1 MNIINKLTLR
11 HLKDNKKRTVVTII
25 GIIISVAMITATCVS
40 VTSLI
45 HVFAQS
51 EAYTGGNWHIELE
64 NADAG
69 QIEKLE
75 QNEDLQY
82 VGVCKTLELGNQAAV
97 RVDSGKK
104 ASVSVG
110 DILAGNRDYF
120 SAMFTASY
128 QGKLPAN
135 ENEMVVTREFLDKN
149 GLSWQIGDTVRVELG
164 RRVVKDTTGALQQIT
179 GSYAVGETFE
189 SGGPASYT
197 LVGIAEKS
205 NFPSGSAVL
214 FRGLSEAEQS
224 GGEVYLT
231 AKTLDRGTLDIL
243 KNALTKAGIAPDYN
257 LHVELFRYNYI
268 VLESDATMVT
278 LLSFSSVIMIIIMI
292 ASVMLIYNAFGISV
306 SERARYLGML
316 ASVGATKAQKRR
328 SVYFEGA
335 VLGAFGIPLGFLAG
349 IGGMAVTFRLLEP
362 VFAKSGLNYENTN
375 FTLSFPWWIIPV
387 IALLS
392 IITIAISA
400 YIPARRASRTT
411 PIDALRQNTD
421 VRVKAKK
428 LRSPILVRKIFGY
441 EGELAYKNMKRNG
454 RKSRVITVSLALSIV
469 LFLSVYSF
477 CDMFSEATRLSTD
490 NPYQVYAYVNTQ
502 DKDRFQKEAEA
513 LGYFDKMY
521 SVNYVY
527 GTGLTTATD
536 NFVNGYDRMFSK
548 DEGGF
553 VLYLCYVDDA
563 DFNAM
568 CEENGINPQPFYK
581 GDSMVV
587 MNSLEHTSNA
597 AKIFSGSVIGTKLSS
612 TRDVNDP
619 VTELTVGALVPYR
632 STSYVYN
639 LAAPVYVMA
648 FAPVSA
654 AEKTGFD
661 VFGGIYTF
669 GFETTT
675 HEALTESLQDLL
687 ETGNYAD
694 SGVFDMVS
702 SIEMMNST
710 TLIMQVFL
718 YGFITLMALISVANI
733 FNTVSTSI
741 DLRRKEFAMLK
752 SVGVTPKGFNR
763 MLRFESLFYGLK
775 ALIFGLPLGL
785 LCSYFMQR
793 ILVAGSFDIAF
804 YPDWRVYLGVT
815 LAVFLIVGMS
825 MWYATSKVKKDTIV
839 ETLKTEIN

>member
-11 HLKDNKKRTVVTII
+11 HLKENKKRTVVTII

-82 VGVCKTLELGNQAAV
+82 VGVCKTPELGNQAAV

-135 ENEMVVTREFLDKN
+135 ENEIVVTREFLEKN

-164 RRVVKDTTGALQQIT
+164 RRIVKDTTGALQQIT

-214 FRGLSEAEQS
+214 FRGLSQAEQS
-224 GGEVYLT
+224 GGDVYLT
-231 AKTLDRGTLDIL
+231 AKTLDKNTLDVL
-243 KNALTKAGIAPDYN
+243 KNALTKAGIAPDYT
-257 LHVELFRYNYI
+257 LHVELFRYNYVI
-268 VLESDATMVT
+268 LENDATMAT
-278 LLSFSSVIMIIIMI
+278 LLSFSSVIMAIIII

-306 SERARYLGML
+306 SERSRYLGML

-349 IGGMAVTFRLLEP
+349 IGGMAVTFRVLDP
-362 VFAKSGLNYENTN
+362 VFAKSGLNYENTS

-454 RKSRVITVSLALSIV
+454 RKSRIITSSLALSIV

-477 CDMFSEATRLSTD
+477 CDMFSEVTRLEAQ
-490 NPYQVYAYVNTQ
+490 NPYQVYAYVDLQ
-502 DKDRFQKEAEA
+502 DTDRFREEVSA
-513 LGYFDKMY
+513 LGNFDKMY
-521 SVNYVY
+521 SVNATY
-527 GTGLTTATD
+527 GMGLTTAKD
-536 NFVNGYDRMFSK
+536 NFVNGYDHMFSSE
-548 DEGGF
+548 EGGF
-553 VLYLCYVDDA
+553 PLYLCYVDDN

-568 CEENGINPQPFYK
+568 CEENGINPKPFYK
-581 GDSMVV
+581 GNSMVV
-587 MNSLEHTSNA
+587 MNCMEHTNSA
-597 AKIFSGSVIGTKLSS
+597 AKIFSDSIIGTTFSS
-612 TRDVNDP
+612 TKDANDP
-619 VTELTVGALVPYR
+619 LTGYTVGALVPYR

-654 AEKTGFD
+654 ANLTG
-661 VFGGIYTF
+661 GYMI
-669 GFETTT
+669 GFETTQ
-675 HEALTESLQDLL
+675 HEAFSEDVQDIL
-687 ETGNYAD
+687 ENGNYAD
-694 SGVFDMVS
+694 SGVMDMVS

-752 SVGVTPKGFNR
+752 SVGVAPKGFNR

-785 LCSYFMQR
+785 LCSYFMQQ
-793 ILVAGSFDIAF
+793 ILASGPFDIAF

>member
-11 HLKDNKKRTVVTII
+11 HLKENKKRTVVTII

-82 VGVCKTLELGNQAAV
+82 VGVCKTLELGSQAAV

-135 ENEMVVTREFLDKN
+135 ENEIVVTREFLDKN

-164 RRVVKDTTGALQQIT
+164 RRIVKDTTGALQQIT

-214 FRGLSEAEQS
+214 FRGLSQAEQS
-224 GGEVYLT
+224 GGDVYLT
-231 AKTLDRGTLDIL
+231 AKTLDKNTLDVL
-243 KNALTKAGIAPDYN
+243 KNALTKAGIAPDYT
-257 LHVELFRYNYI
+257 LHVELFRYNYVI
-268 VLESDATMVT
+268 LENDATMAT
-278 LLSFSSVIMIIIMI
+278 LLSFSSVIMAIIII

-306 SERARYLGML
+306 SERSRYLGML

-349 IGGMAVTFRLLEP
+349 IGGMAVTFRVLDP
-362 VFAKSGLNYENTN
+362 VFAKSGLNYENTS

-421 VRVKAKK
+421 VRVKARK
-428 LRSPILVRKIFGY
+428 LRSPIFIRKIFGY

-454 RKSRVITVSLALSIV
+454 RKSRIITSSLALSIV

-477 CDMFSEATRLSTD
+477 CDMFSEATRLSAQ
-490 NPYQVYAYVNTQ
+490 NPYQVYAYVDLQ
-502 DKDRFQKEAEA
+502 DIDRFREEVSA
-513 LGYFDKMY
+513 LGNFDKMY
-521 SVNYVY
+521 SVNATY
-527 GTGLTTATD
+527 GMGLTTAKD
-536 NFVNGYDRMFSK
+536 NFVNGYDRMFSSE
-548 DEGGF
+548 EGGF
-553 VLYLCYVDDA
+553 PLYLCYVDDD

-568 CEENGINPQPFYK
+568 CEENGINPKPFYK
-581 GDSMVV
+581 GNSMVV
-587 MNSLEHTSNA
+587 MNCMEHTSSA
-597 AKIFSGSVIGTKLSS
+597 AKIFSDSVIGTTFSS
-612 TRDVNDP
+612 TKDANDP
-619 VTELTVGALVPYR
+619 LTGYTVGALVPYR
-632 STSYVYN
+632 DTSYVYN

-654 AEKTGFD
+654 ANLAG
-661 VFGGIYTF
+661 VYMI
-669 GFETTT
+669 GFETTQ
-675 HEALTESLQDLL
+675 HEAFSEDVQDIL
-687 ETGNYAD
+687 ENGNYAD
-694 SGVFDMVS
+694 SGVMDMVS

-775 ALIFGLPLGL
+775 ALVFGLPLGL
-785 LCSYFMQR
+785 LCSYFMQQ

>member
-11 HLKDNKKRTVVTII
+11 HLKENKKRTVVTII

-82 VGVCKTLELGNQAAV
+82 VGVCKTPELGNQAAV

-135 ENEMVVTREFLDKN
+135 ENEIVVTREFLDKN

-164 RRVVKDTTGALQQIT
+164 RRVVKDSTGALQQIT
-179 GSYAVGETFE
+179 GSYAVGDTFE

-214 FRGLSEAEQS
+214 FRGLSQAEQS
-224 GGEVYLT
+224 GGDVYLT
-231 AKTLDRGTLDIL
+231 AKTLDKNTLDVL
-243 KNALTKAGIAPDYN
+243 KNALTKAGIAPDYT
-257 LHVELFRYNYI
+257 LHVELFRYNYVI
-268 VLESDATMVT
+268 LENDATMAT
-278 LLSFSSVIMIIIMI
+278 LLSFSSVIMAIIII

-306 SERARYLGML
+306 SERSRYLGML

-349 IGGMAVTFRLLEP
+349 IGGMAVTFRVLDP
-362 VFAKSGLNYENTN
+362 VFAKSGLNYENTS

-421 VRVKAKK
+421 VRVKARK
-428 LRSPILVRKIFGY
+428 LRSPIFIRKIFGY

-454 RKSRVITVSLALSIV
+454 RKSRIITSSLALSIV

-477 CDMFSEATRLSTD
+477 CDMFSEATRLSAQ
-490 NPYQVYAYVNTQ
+490 NPYQVYAYVDLQ
-502 DKDRFQKEAEA
+502 DTDRFREEVSE
-513 LGYFDKMY
+513 LGNFDKMY
-521 SVNYVY
+521 SVNATY
-527 GTGLTTATD
+527 GMGLTTAKD
-536 NFVNGYDRMFSK
+536 NFVNGYDRMFSSE
-548 DEGGF
+548 EGGF
-553 VLYLCYVDDA
+553 PLYLCYVDDD

-568 CEENGINPQPFYK
+568 CEENGINPKPFYK
-581 GDSMVV
+581 GNSMVV
-587 MNSLEHTSNA
+587 MNCMEHTSSA
-597 AKIFSGSVIGTKLSS
+597 AKIFSDSIIGTTFSS
-612 TRDVNDP
+612 TKDANDP
-619 VTELTVGALVPYR
+619 LTGYTVGALVPYR
-632 STSYVYN
+632 DTSYVYN

-654 AEKTGFD
+654 ANLTG
-661 VFGGIYTF
+661 GYMI
-669 GFETTT
+669 GFETTQ
-675 HEALTESLQDLL
+675 HEAFSEDVQDILAN
-687 ETGNYAD
+687 GNYAD
-694 SGVFDMVS
+694 SGVMDMVS

-752 SVGVTPKGFNR
+752 SVGVAPKGFNR

-785 LCSYFMQR
+785 LCSYFMQQ
-793 ILVAGSFDIAF
+793 ILVSGSFDIAF

>member
-11 HLKDNKKRTVVTII
+11 HLKENKKRTVVTII

-135 ENEMVVTREFLDKN
+135 ENEIVVTREFLDKN

-214 FRGLSEAEQS
+214 FRGLSQAEQS
-224 GGEVYLT
+224 GGDVYLT
-231 AKTLDRGTLDIL
+231 AKTLDKNTVDVL
-243 KNALTKAGIAPDYN
+243 KNALTKAGIAPDYT
-257 LHVELFRYNYI
+257 LHVELFRYNYVI
-268 VLESDATMVT
+268 LENDATMAT
-278 LLSFSSVIMIIIMI
+278 LLSFSSVIMAIIII

-306 SERARYLGML
+306 SERSRYLGML

-349 IGGMAVTFRLLEP
+349 IGGMAVTFRVLDP
-362 VFAKSGLNYENTN
+362 VFAKSGLNYENTS

-454 RKSRVITVSLALSIV
+454 RKSRIITSSLALSIV

-477 CDMFSEATRLSTD
+477 CDMFSEATRLSSD
-490 NPYQVYAYVNTQ
+490 VPYQVYAYVDLQ
-502 DKDRFQKEAEA
+502 DADRFREEVSA
-513 LGYFDKMY
+513 LGNFDKMY
-521 SVNYVY
+521 SVNAIY
-527 GTGLTTATD
+527 GTGLTTTKD
-536 NFVNGYDRMFSK
+536 NFVNGYDRMFSS

-553 VLYLCYVDDA
+553 PLYLCYVDDN

-568 CEENGINPQPFYK
+568 CEENGINPKPFYK

-587 MNSLEHTSNA
+587 MNGLEHTNSA
-597 AKIFSGSVIGTKLSS
+597 AKIFSDSIIGTTFSS
-612 TRDVNDP
+612 TKDAKDP
-619 VTELTVGALVPYR
+619 LTGYTVGALVPYR
-632 STSYVYN
+632 DTSYVYG
-639 LAAPVYVMA
+639 LASTVYVTA

-654 AEKTGFD
+654 AQFAGS
-661 VFGGIYTF
+661 YTF
-669 GFETTT
+669 GFETTQ
-675 HEALTESLQDLL
+675 HEAFSEDVQDIL
-687 ETGNYAD
+687 ENGNYAD
-694 SGVFDMVS
+694 SGVMDMVS

-785 LCSYFMQR
+785 LCSYLMQR

-815 LAVFLIVGMS
+815 LAVFFIVGMS

>member
-11 HLKDNKKRTVVTII
+11 HLKENKKRTVVTII

-135 ENEMVVTREFLDKN
+135 ENEIVVTREFLDKN

-164 RRVVKDTTGALQQIT
+164 RRIVKDTTGALQQIT

-214 FRGLSEAEQS
+214 FRGLSQAEQS
-224 GGEVYLT
+224 GGDVYLT
-231 AKTLDRGTLDIL
+231 AKTLDKNTLDVL
-243 KNALTKAGIAPDYN
+243 KNALTKAGIAPDYT
-257 LHVELFRYNYI
+257 LHVELFRYNYVI
-268 VLESDATMVT
+268 LENDATMAT
-278 LLSFSSVIMIIIMI
+278 LLSFSSVIMAIIII

-306 SERARYLGML
+306 SERSRYLGML

-349 IGGMAVTFRLLEP
+349 IGGMAVTFRVLDP
-362 VFAKSGLNYENTN
+362 VFAKSGLNYENTS

-454 RKSRVITVSLALSIV
+454 RKSRIITSSLALSIV

-477 CDMFSEATRLSTD
+477 CDMFSEVTRLSAQ
-490 NPYQVYAYVNTQ
+490 NPYQVYAYVDLQ
-502 DKDRFQKEAEA
+502 DTDRFREEVSA
-513 LGYFDKMY
+513 LGNFDKMY
-521 SVNYVY
+521 SVNSTY
-527 GTGLTTATD
+527 GMGLTTAKD
-536 NFVNGYDRMFSK
+536 NFVNGYDRMFSSE
-548 DEGGF
+548 EGGF
-553 VLYLCYVDDA
+553 PLYLCYVDDD

-568 CEENGINPQPFYK
+568 CEENGINPKPFYK
-581 GDSMVV
+581 GNSMVV
-587 MNSLEHTSNA
+587 MNCMEHTSSA
-597 AKIFSGSVIGTKLSS
+597 AKIFSDSIIGTTFSS
-612 TRDVNDP
+612 TKDANDP
-619 VTELTVGALVPYR
+619 LTGYTVGALVPYR
-632 STSYVYN
+632 DTSYVYN

-654 AEKTGFD
+654 ANLTG
-661 VFGGIYTF
+661 GYMI
-669 GFETTT
+669 GFETTQ
-675 HEALTESLQDLL
+675 HEAFSEDVQDILAN
-687 ETGNYAD
+687 GNYAD
-694 SGVFDMVS
+694 SGVMDMVS

-752 SVGVTPKGFNR
+752 SVGVTPKGFIR

-775 ALIFGLPLGL
+775 ALVFGLPLGL
-785 LCSYFMQR
+785 LCSYFMQQ
-793 ILVAGSFDIAF
+793 ILASGSFDIAF

>member
-11 HLKDNKKRTVVTII
+11 HLKENKKRTVVTII

-135 ENEMVVTREFLDKN
+135 ENEIVVTREFLDKN

-268 VLESDATMVT
+268 VLESDATMIT
-278 LLSFSSVIMIIIMI
+278 LLSFSSVIMAIIII

-306 SERARYLGML
+306 SERSRYLGML

-349 IGGMAVTFRLLEP
+349 IGGMAVTFRVLDP
-362 VFAKSGLNYENTN
+362 VFAKSGLNYENTS

-454 RKSRVITVSLALSIV
+454 RKSRIITSSLALSIV

-477 CDMFSEATRLSTD
+477 CDMFSEATRLSSD
-490 NPYQVYAYVNTQ
+490 VPYQVYAYVDLQ
-502 DKDRFQKEAEA
+502 DADRFREEVSA
-513 LGYFDKMY
+513 LGNFDKMY
-521 SVNYVY
+521 SVNAIY
-527 GTGLTTATD
+527 GTGLTTAKD
-536 NFVNGYDRMFSK
+536 NFVNGYDRMFSS

-553 VLYLCYVDDA
+553 PLYLCYVDDN

-568 CEENGINPQPFYK
+568 CEENGINPKPFYK

-587 MNSLEHTSNA
+587 MNGLEHTNSA
-597 AKIFSGSVIGTKLSS
+597 AKIFSDSVIGTTFSS
-612 TRDVNDP
+612 TKDASDP
-619 VTELTVGALVPYR
+619 LTGYTVGALVPYR
-632 STSYVYN
+632 DTSYVYG
-639 LAAPVYVMA
+639 LASTVYVTA

-654 AEKTGFD
+654 AQFAGS
-661 VFGGIYTF
+661 YTF
-669 GFETTT
+669 GFETTQ
-675 HEALTESLQDLL
+675 HEAFSEDVQDIL
-687 ETGNYAD
+687 ENGNYAD
-694 SGVFDMVS
+694 SGVMDMVS

-785 LCSYFMQR
+785 LCSYFMQQ
-793 ILVAGSFDIAF
+793 ILVSGSFDIAF

-815 LAVFLIVGMS
+815 LAVFFIVGMS

>member
-11 HLKDNKKRTVVTII
+11 HLKENKKRTVVTII

-135 ENEMVVTREFLDKN
+135 ENEIVVTREFLDKN

-164 RRVVKDTTGALQQIT
+164 RRIVKDTTGALQQIT

-214 FRGLSEAEQS
+214 FRGLSQAEQS
-224 GGEVYLT
+224 GGDVYLT
-231 AKTLDRGTLDIL
+231 AKTLDKNTLDVL
-243 KNALTKAGIAPDYN
+243 KNALTKAGIAPDYT
-257 LHVELFRYNYI
+257 LHVELFRYNYVI
-268 VLESDATMVT
+268 LENDATMAT
-278 LLSFSSVIMIIIMI
+278 LLSFSSVIMAIIII

-306 SERARYLGML
+306 SERSRYLGML

-349 IGGMAVTFRLLEP
+349 IGGMAVMFRVLDP
-362 VFAKSGLNYENTN
+362 VFAKSGLNYENTH

-392 IITIAISA
+392 VITIAISA

-421 VRVKAKK
+421 VRVKARK
-428 LRSPILVRKIFGY
+428 LRSPVLIRKIFGY

-454 RKSRVITVSLALSIV
+454 RKSRIITSSLALSIV

-477 CDMFSEATRLSTD
+477 CDMFSEATRLSAE
-490 NPYQVYAYVNTQ
+490 NPYQVYAYVDLQ
-502 DKDRFQKEAEA
+502 DTDRFREEVSA
-513 LGYFDKMY
+513 LGNFDKMY
-521 SVNYVY
+521 SVNSTY
-527 GTGLTTATD
+527 GMGLTTAKD
-536 NFVNGYDRMFSK
+536 NFVNGYDRMFSSE
-548 DEGGF
+548 EGGF
-553 VLYLCYVDDA
+553 PLYLCYVDDD

-568 CEENGINPQPFYK
+568 CEENGINPKPFYK
-581 GDSMVV
+581 GNSMVV
-587 MNSLEHTSNA
+587 MNCMEHTSSA
-597 AKIFSGSVIGTKLSS
+597 AKIFSDSVIGTTFSS
-612 TRDVNDP
+612 TKDANDP
-619 VTELTVGALVPYR
+619 LTGYTVGALVPYR
-632 STSYVYN
+632 GTSYVYN

-654 AEKTGFD
+654 ANLTG
-661 VFGGIYTF
+661 GYMI
-669 GFETTT
+669 GFETTQ
-675 HEALTESLQDLL
+675 HEAFSEDVQDILAN
-687 ETGNYAD
+687 GNYAD
-694 SGVFDMVS
+694 SGVMDMVS

-752 SVGVTPKGFNR
+752 SVGVAPKGFNR

-785 LCSYFMQR
+785 LCSYFMQQ
-793 ILVAGSFDIAF
+793 ILVSGSFDIAF

>member
-11 HLKDNKKRTVVTII
+11 HLKENKKRTVVTII

-135 ENEMVVTREFLDKN
+135 ENEIVVTREFLDKN

-164 RRVVKDTTGALQQIT
+164 RRIVKDTTGALQQIT

-214 FRGLSEAEQS
+214 FRGLSQAEQS
-224 GGEVYLT
+224 GGDVYLT
-231 AKTLDRGTLDIL
+231 AKTLDKNTLDVL
-243 KNALTKAGIAPDYN
+243 KNALTKAGIAPDYT
-257 LHVELFRYNYI
+257 LHVELFRYNYVI
-268 VLESDATMVT
+268 LENDATMAT
-278 LLSFSSVIMIIIMI
+278 LLSFSSVIMAIIII

-306 SERARYLGML
+306 SERSRYLGML

-349 IGGMAVTFRLLEP
+349 IGGMAVTFRVLDP
-362 VFAKSGLNYENTN
+362 VFAKSGLNYENTS

-454 RKSRVITVSLALSIV
+454 RKSRIITSSLALSIV

-477 CDMFSEATRLSTD
+477 CDMFSEATRLSSD
-490 NPYQVYAYVNTQ
+490 VPYQVYAYVDLQ
-502 DKDRFQKEAEA
+502 DADRFREEVSA
-513 LGYFDKMY
+513 LGNFDKMY
-521 SVNYVY
+521 SVNATY
-527 GTGLTTATD
+527 GTGLTTAKD
-536 NFVNGYDRMFSK
+536 NFVNGYDRMFSS

-553 VLYLCYVDDA
+553 PLYLCYVDDN

-568 CEENGINPQPFYK
+568 CEENGINPKPFYK

-587 MNSLEHTSNA
+587 MNGLEHTNSA
-597 AKIFSGSVIGTKLSS
+597 AKIFSDSIIGTTFSS
-612 TRDVNDP
+612 TKDASDP
-619 VTELTVGALVPYR
+619 LTGYTVGALVPYR
-632 STSYVYN
+632 DTSYVYG
-639 LAAPVYVMA
+639 LASTVYVTA

-654 AEKTGFD
+654 AQFAGS
-661 VFGGIYTF
+661 YTF
-669 GFETTT
+669 GFETTQ
-675 HEALTESLQDLL
+675 HEAFSEDVQDILAN
-687 ETGNYAD
+687 GNYAD
-694 SGVFDMVS
+694 SGVMDMVS

-752 SVGVTPKGFNR
+752 SVGVAPKGFNR

-785 LCSYFMQR
+785 LCSYFMQQ
-793 ILVAGSFDIAF
+793 ILVSGSFDIAF

>member
-11 HLKDNKKRTVVTII
+11 HLKENKKRTVVTII

-135 ENEMVVTREFLDKN
+135 ENEIVVTREFLDKN

-197 LVGIAEKS
+197 LVGIAENS

-243 KNALTKAGIAPDYN
+243 KNALTKAGIAPDYT
-257 LHVELFRYNYI
+257 LHVELFRYNYVI
-268 VLESDATMVT
+268 LENDATMIT
-278 LLSFSSVIMIIIMI
+278 LLSFSSVIMAIIII

-306 SERARYLGML
+306 SERSRYLGML

-349 IGGMAVTFRLLEP
+349 IGGMAVTFRVLDP
-362 VFAKSGLNYENTN
+362 VFAKSGLNYENTS

-521 SVNYVY
+521 SINYVY

-536 NFVNGYDRMFSK
+536 NFVNGYDHMFSK

-553 VLYLCYVDDA
+553 VLYLCYVDDN

-597 AKIFSGSVIGTKLSS
+597 AKIFSDSVIGTKLSS

-669 GFETTT
+669 GFETTQ
-675 HEALTESLQDLL
+675 HEAFSEDVQDIL
-687 ETGNYAD
+687 ENGNYAD
-694 SGVFDMVS
+694 SGVMDMVS

-752 SVGVTPKGFNR
+752 SVGVTPKGFIR

-775 ALIFGLPLGL
+775 ALVFGLPLGL

-815 LAVFLIVGMS
+815 LAVFFIVGMS

>member
-11 HLKDNKKRTVVTII
+11 HLKENKKRTVVTII

-51 EAYTGGNWHIELE
+51 EAYTGGNWHMELQ
-64 NADAG
+64 NADTG

-82 VGVCKTLELGNQAAV
+82 VGVCKTLELGSQAAV

-135 ENEMVVTREFLDKN
+135 ENEIVVTREFLDKN
-149 GLSWQIGDTVRVELG
+149 GLSWQIGDTVQVELG

-179 GSYAVGETFE
+179 GSYAVGEAFE

-214 FRGLSEAEQS
+214 FRGLSQAEQS
-224 GGEVYLT
+224 GGDVYLT
-231 AKTLDRGTLDIL
+231 AKTLDKNTVDVL
-243 KNALTKAGIAPDYN
+243 KNALTKAGIAPDYT
-257 LHVELFRYNYI
+257 LHVELFRYNYVI
-268 VLESDATMVT
+268 LENDATMAT
-278 LLSFSSVIMIIIMI
+278 LLSFSSVIMAIIII

-306 SERARYLGML
+306 SERSRYLGML

-349 IGGMAVTFRLLEP
+349 IGGMAVTFRVLDP
-362 VFAKSGLNYENTN
+362 VFAKSGLNYENTS

-421 VRVKAKK
+421 VRVKARK
-428 LRSPILVRKIFGY
+428 LRSPIFIRKIFGY

-454 RKSRVITVSLALSIV
+454 RKSRIITSSLALSIV

-477 CDMFSEATRLSTD
+477 CDMFSEATRLSAQ
-490 NPYQVYAYVNTQ
+490 NPYQVYAYVDLQ
-502 DKDRFQKEAEA
+502 DTDRFREEVSE
-513 LGYFDKMY
+513 LGNFDKMY
-521 SVNYVY
+521 SVNATY
-527 GTGLTTATD
+527 GMGLTTAKD
-536 NFVNGYDRMFSK
+536 NFVNGYDRMFSSE
-548 DEGGF
+548 EGGF
-553 VLYLCYVDDA
+553 PLYLCYVDDN

-568 CEENGINPQPFYK
+568 CEENGINPKPFYK
-581 GDSMVV
+581 GNSMVV
-587 MNSLEHTSNA
+587 MNCMEHTSSA
-597 AKIFSGSVIGTKLSS
+597 AKIFSDSVIGTTFSS
-612 TRDVNDP
+612 TKDANDP
-619 VTELTVGALVPYR
+619 LTGYTVGALVPYR
-632 STSYVYN
+632 DTSYVYN

-654 AEKTGFD
+654 ANLAG
-661 VFGGIYTF
+661 VYMI
-669 GFETTT
+669 GFETTQ
-675 HEALTESLQDLL
+675 HEAFSEDVQDIL
-687 ETGNYAD
+687 ENGNYAD
-694 SGVFDMVS
+694 SGVMDMVS

-775 ALIFGLPLGL
+775 ALVFGLPLGL
-785 LCSYFMQR
+785 LCSYFMQQ

-815 LAVFLIVGMS
+815 LAVFFIVGMS

>member
-1 MNIINKLTLR
+1 
-11 HLKDNKKRTVVTII
+11 
-25 GIIISVAMITATCVS
+25 
-40 VTSLI
+40 
-45 HVFAQS
+45 
-51 EAYTGGNWHIELE
+51 
-64 NADAG
+64 
-69 QIEKLE
+69 
-75 QNEDLQY
+75 
-82 VGVCKTLELGNQAAV
+82 
-97 RVDSGKK
+97 
-104 ASVSVG
+104 
-110 DILAGNRDYF
+110 
-120 SAMFTASY
+120 
-128 QGKLPAN
+128 
-135 ENEMVVTREFLDKN
+135 
-149 GLSWQIGDTVRVELG
+149 
-164 RRVVKDTTGALQQIT
+164 
-179 GSYAVGETFE
+179 
-189 SGGPASYT
+189 
-197 LVGIAEKS
+197 
-205 NFPSGSAVL
+205 
-214 FRGLSEAEQS
+214 
-224 GGEVYLT
+224 
-231 AKTLDRGTLDIL
+231 
-243 KNALTKAGIAPDYN
+243 
-257 LHVELFRYNYI
+257 
-268 VLESDATMVT
+268 
-278 LLSFSSVIMIIIMI
+278 
-292 ASVMLIYNAFGISV
+292 
-306 SERARYLGML
+306 
-316 ASVGATKAQKRR
+316 
-328 SVYFEGA
+328 
-335 VLGAFGIPLGFLAG
+335 
-349 IGGMAVTFRLLEP
+349 MAVTFRVLDP
-362 VFAKSGLNYENTN
+362 VFAKSGLNYENTS

-597 AKIFSGSVIGTKLSS
+597 AKIFSDSVIGTKLSS

-752 SVGVTPKGFNR
+752 SVGATPKGFNR

-775 ALIFGLPLGL
+775 ALVFGLPLGL
-785 LCSYFMQR
+785 LCSYFMQQ

-804 YPDWRVYLGVT
+804 YPDWRIYLGVI

>member
-11 HLKDNKKRTVVTII
+11 HLKENKKRTVVTII

-135 ENEMVVTREFLDKN
+135 ENEIVVTREFLDKN

-164 RRVVKDTTGALQQIT
+164 RRIVKDTTGALQQIT

-214 FRGLSEAEQS
+214 FRGLSQAEQS
-224 GGEVYLT
+224 GGDVYLT
-231 AKTLDRGTLDIL
+231 AKTLDKNTLDVL
-243 KNALTKAGIAPDYN
+243 KNALTKAGIAPDYT
-257 LHVELFRYNYI
+257 LHVELFRYNYVI
-268 VLESDATMVT
+268 LENDATMAT
-278 LLSFSSVIMIIIMI
+278 LLSFSSVIMAIIII

-306 SERARYLGML
+306 SERSRYLGML

-349 IGGMAVTFRLLEP
+349 IGGMAVTFRVLDP
-362 VFAKSGLNYENTN
+362 VFAKSGLNYENTS

-441 EGELAYKNMKRNG
+441 DGELAYKNMKRNG
-454 RKSRVITVSLALSIV
+454 RKSRIITSSLALSIV

-477 CDMFSEATRLSTD
+477 CDMFSEATRLSAQ
-490 NPYQVYAYVNTQ
+490 NPYQVYAYVDLQ
-502 DKDRFQKEAEA
+502 DADRFREEVSA
-513 LGYFDKMY
+513 LGNFDKMY
-521 SVNYVY
+521 SVNATY
-527 GTGLTTATD
+527 GMGLTTAKD
-536 NFVNGYDRMFSK
+536 NFVNGYDRMFSSE
-548 DEGGF
+548 EGGF
-553 VLYLCYVDDA
+553 PLYLCYVDDN

-568 CEENGINPQPFYK
+568 CEENGINPKPFYK
-581 GDSMVV
+581 GNSMVV
-587 MNSLEHTSNA
+587 MNCMEHTSSA
-597 AKIFSGSVIGTKLSS
+597 AKIFSDSIIGTTFSS
-612 TRDVNDP
+612 TKDANDP
-619 VTELTVGALVPYR
+619 LTGYTVGALVPYR
-632 STSYVYN
+632 DTSYVYN

-654 AEKTGFD
+654 ANLTG
-661 VFGGIYTF
+661 GYMI
-669 GFETTT
+669 GFETTQ
-675 HEALTESLQDLL
+675 HEAFSEDVQDIL
-687 ETGNYAD
+687 ENGNYAD
-694 SGVFDMVS
+694 SGVMDMVS

-752 SVGVTPKGFNR
+752 SVGVAPKGFNR

-785 LCSYFMQR
+785 LCSYFMQQ
-793 ILVAGSFDIAF
+793 ILVSGSFDIAF

>member
-11 HLKDNKKRTVVTII
+11 HLKENKKRTVVTII

-135 ENEMVVTREFLDKN
+135 ENEIVVTREFLEKN

-164 RRVVKDTTGALQQIT
+164 RRIVKDTTGALQQIT

-214 FRGLSEAEQS
+214 FRGLSQAEQS
-224 GGEVYLT
+224 GGDVYLT
-231 AKTLDRGTLDIL
+231 AKTLDKNTLDVL
-243 KNALTKAGIAPDYN
+243 KNALTKAGIAPDYT
-257 LHVELFRYNYI
+257 LHVELFRYNYVI
-268 VLESDATMVT
+268 LENDATMAT
-278 LLSFSSVIMIIIMI
+278 LLSFSSVIMAIIII

-306 SERARYLGML
+306 SERSRYLGML

-349 IGGMAVTFRLLEP
+349 IGGMAVTFRVLDP
-362 VFAKSGLNYENTN
+362 VFAKSGLNYENTS

-454 RKSRVITVSLALSIV
+454 RKSRIITSSLALSIV

-477 CDMFSEATRLSTD
+477 CDMFSEVTRLSAQ
-490 NPYQVYAYVNTQ
+490 NPFQVYAYVDLQ
-502 DKDRFQKEAEA
+502 DTDRFREEVSA
-513 LGYFDKMY
+513 LGNFDKMY
-521 SVNYVY
+521 SVNSTY
-527 GTGLTTATD
+527 GMGLTTAKD
-536 NFVNGYDRMFSK
+536 NFVNGYDRMFSSE
-548 DEGGF
+548 EGGF
-553 VLYLCYVDDA
+553 PLYLCYVDDD

-568 CEENGINPQPFYK
+568 CEENGINPKPFYK
-581 GDSMVV
+581 GNSMVV
-587 MNSLEHTSNA
+587 MNCMEHTSSA
-597 AKIFSGSVIGTKLSS
+597 AKIFSDSIIGTTFSS
-612 TRDVNDP
+612 TKDANDP
-619 VTELTVGALVPYR
+619 LTGYTVGALVPYR
-632 STSYVYN
+632 DTSYVYN

-654 AEKTGFD
+654 ANLTG
-661 VFGGIYTF
+661 GYMI
-669 GFETTT
+669 GFETTQ
-675 HEALTESLQDLL
+675 HEAFSEDVQDILAN
-687 ETGNYAD
+687 GNYAD
-694 SGVFDMVS
+694 SGVMDMVS

-752 SVGVTPKGFNR
+752 SVGVAPKGFNR

-785 LCSYFMQR
+785 LCSYFMQQ
-793 ILVAGSFDIAF
+793 ILVSGSFDIAF

>member
-11 HLKDNKKRTVVTII
+11 HLKENKKRTVVTII

-135 ENEMVVTREFLDKN
+135 ENEIVVTREFLDKN

-164 RRVVKDTTGALQQIT
+164 RRIVKDTTGALQQIT

-214 FRGLSEAEQS
+214 FRGLSQAEQS
-224 GGEVYLT
+224 GGDVYLT

-243 KNALTKAGIAPDYN
+243 KNALPKAGIAPDYN

-268 VLESDATMVT
+268 VLESDATMIT
-278 LLSFSSVIMIIIMI
+278 LLSFSSVIMAIIII

-306 SERARYLGML
+306 SERSRYLGML

-349 IGGMAVTFRLLEP
+349 IGGMAVTFRVLDP
-362 VFAKSGLNYENTN
+362 VFAKSGLNYENTS

-454 RKSRVITVSLALSIV
+454 RKSRIITSSLALSIV

-477 CDMFSEATRLSTD
+477 CDMFSEATRLSSD
-490 NPYQVYAYVNTQ
+490 VPYQVYAYVDLQ
-502 DKDRFQKEAEA
+502 DADRFREEVSA
-513 LGYFDKMY
+513 LGNFDKMY
-521 SVNYVY
+521 SVNAIY
-527 GTGLTTATD
+527 GTGLTTAKD
-536 NFVNGYDRMFSK
+536 NFVNGYDRMFSS

-553 VLYLCYVDDA
+553 PLYLCYVDDN

-568 CEENGINPQPFYK
+568 CEENGINPKPFYK

-587 MNSLEHTSNA
+587 MNGLEHTNSA
-597 AKIFSGSVIGTKLSS
+597 AKIFSDSIIGTTFSS
-612 TRDVNDP
+612 TKDASDP
-619 VTELTVGALVPYR
+619 LTGYTVGALVPYR
-632 STSYVYN
+632 DTSYVYG
-639 LAAPVYVMA
+639 LASTVYVTA

-654 AEKTGFD
+654 AQFAGS
-661 VFGGIYTF
+661 YTF
-669 GFETTT
+669 GFETTQ
-675 HEALTESLQDLL
+675 HEAFSEDVQDIL
-687 ETGNYAD
+687 ENGNYAD
-694 SGVFDMVS
+694 SGVMDMVS

-763 MLRFESLFYGLK
+763 MLRFESLFFGLK
-775 ALIFGLPLGL
+775 ALFFGLPIGL
-785 LCSYFMQR
+785 LC
-793 ILVAGSFDIAF
+793 
-804 YPDWRVYLGVT
+804 
-815 LAVFLIVGMS
+815 
-825 MWYATSKVKKDTIV
+825 
-839 ETLKTEIN
+839 

>member
-11 HLKDNKKRTVVTII
+11 HLKENKKRTVVTII

-82 VGVCKTLELGNQAAV
+82 VGVCKTPELGNQAAV

-135 ENEMVVTREFLDKN
+135 ENEIVVTREFLDKN

-214 FRGLSEAEQS
+214 FRGLSQAEQS
-224 GGEVYLT
+224 GGDVYLT

-306 SERARYLGML
+306 SERSRYLGML

-349 IGGMAVTFRLLEP
+349 IGGMAVTFRVLDP
-362 VFAKSGLNYENTN
+362 VFAKSGLNYENTS

-454 RKSRVITVSLALSIV
+454 RKSRIITSSLALSIV

-477 CDMFSEATRLSTD
+477 CDMFSEATRLSAQ
-490 NPYQVYAYVNTQ
+490 NPYQVYAYVDLQ
-502 DKDRFQKEAEA
+502 DADRFREEVSA
-513 LGYFDKMY
+513 LGNFDKMY
-521 SVNYVY
+521 SVNATY
-527 GTGLTTATD
+527 GMGLTTAKD
-536 NFVNGYDRMFSK
+536 NFVNGYDRMFSSE
-548 DEGGF
+548 EGGF
-553 VLYLCYVDDA
+553 PLYLCYVDDN

-568 CEENGINPQPFYK
+568 CEENGINPKPFYK
-581 GDSMVV
+581 GNSMVV
-587 MNSLEHTSNA
+587 MNCMEHTSSA
-597 AKIFSGSVIGTKLSS
+597 AKIFSDSIIGTTFSS
-612 TRDVNDP
+612 TKDANDP
-619 VTELTVGALVPYR
+619 LTGYTVGALVPYR

-654 AEKTGFD
+654 ANLTG
-661 VFGGIYTF
+661 GYMI
-669 GFETTT
+669 GFETTQ
-675 HEALTESLQDLL
+675 HEAFSEDVQDIL
-687 ETGNYAD
+687 ENGNYAD
-694 SGVFDMVS
+694 SGVMDMVS

-752 SVGVTPKGFNR
+752 SVGVAPKGFNR

-785 LCSYFMQR
+785 LCSYFMQQ
-793 ILVAGSFDIAF
+793 ILASGPFDIAF

>member
-11 HLKDNKKRTVVTII
+11 HLKENKKRTVVTII

-135 ENEMVVTREFLDKN
+135 ENEIVVTREFLDKN

-775 ALIFGLPLGL
+775 ALVFGLPLGL
-785 LCSYFMQR
+785 LCSYLMQQ
-793 ILVAGSFDIAF
+793 ILVSGSFDIAF
-804 YPDWRVYLGVT
+804 YPDWRIYLGVI

>member
-11 HLKDNKKRTVVTII
+11 HLKENKKRTVVTII

-51 EAYTGGNWHIELE
+51 EAYTGGDWHIELE

-82 VGVCKTLELGNQAAV
+82 VGVCKTPELGNQAAV

-135 ENEMVVTREFLDKN
+135 ENEIVVTREFLDKN

-164 RRVVKDTTGALQQIT
+164 RRIVKDTTGALQQIT

-214 FRGLSEAEQS
+214 FRGLSQAEQS
-224 GGEVYLT
+224 GGDVYLT
-231 AKTLDRGTLDIL
+231 AKTLDKNTLDVL
-243 KNALTKAGIAPDYN
+243 KNALTKAGIAPDYT
-257 LHVELFRYNYI
+257 LHVELFRYNYVI
-268 VLESDATMVT
+268 LENDATMAT
-278 LLSFSSVIMIIIMI
+278 LLSFSSVIMAIIII

-306 SERARYLGML
+306 SERSRYLGML

-349 IGGMAVTFRLLEP
+349 IGGMAVTFRVLDP
-362 VFAKSGLNYENTN
+362 VFAKSGLNYENTH

-454 RKSRVITVSLALSIV
+454 RKSRIITSSLALSIV

-477 CDMFSEATRLSTD
+477 CDMFSEATRLSAQ
-490 NPYQVYAYVNTQ
+490 NPYQVYAYVDLQ
-502 DKDRFQKEAEA
+502 DADRFREEVSA
-513 LGYFDKMY
+513 LGNFDKMY
-521 SVNYVY
+521 SVNATY
-527 GTGLTTATD
+527 GMGLTTAKD
-536 NFVNGYDRMFSK
+536 NFVNGYDRMFSSE
-548 DEGGF
+548 EGGF
-553 VLYLCYVDDA
+553 PLYLCYVDDN

-568 CEENGINPQPFYK
+568 CEENGINPKPFYK
-581 GDSMVV
+581 GNSMVV
-587 MNSLEHTSNA
+587 MNCMEHTSSA
-597 AKIFSGSVIGTKLSS
+597 AKIFSDSIIGTTFSS
-612 TRDVNDP
+612 TKDANDP
-619 VTELTVGALVPYR
+619 LTGYTVGALVPYR

-654 AEKTGFD
+654 ANLTG
-661 VFGGIYTF
+661 GYMI
-669 GFETTT
+669 GFETTQ
-675 HEALTESLQDLL
+675 HEAFSEDVQDIL
-687 ETGNYAD
+687 ENGNYAD
-694 SGVFDMVS
+694 SGVMDMVS

-752 SVGVTPKGFNR
+752 SVGVAPKGFNR

-785 LCSYFMQR
+785 LCSYFMQQ
-793 ILVAGSFDIAF
+793 ILASGPFDIAF

>member
-11 HLKDNKKRTVVTII
+11 HLKENKKRTVVTII

-82 VGVCKTLELGNQAAV
+82 VGVCKTPELGNQAAV

-135 ENEMVVTREFLDKN
+135 ENEIVVTREFLEKN

-214 FRGLSEAEQS
+214 FRGLSQAEQS
-224 GGEVYLT
+224 GGDVYLT
-231 AKTLDRGTLDIL
+231 AKTLDKNTLDVL
-243 KNALTKAGIAPDYN
+243 KNALTKAGIAPDYT
-257 LHVELFRYNYI
+257 LHVELFRYNYVI
-268 VLESDATMVT
+268 LENDATMAT
-278 LLSFSSVIMIIIMI
+278 LLSFSSVIMAIIII

-306 SERARYLGML
+306 SERSRYLGML

-349 IGGMAVTFRLLEP
+349 IGGMAVTFRVLDP
-362 VFAKSGLNYENTN
+362 VFAKSGLNYENTS

-411 PIDALRQNTD
+411 PIGALRQNTD

-428 LRSPILVRKIFGY
+428 LRYPILVRKIFGY

-454 RKSRVITVSLALSIV
+454 RKSRIITSSLALSIV

-477 CDMFSEATRLSTD
+477 CDMFSEVTRLSAQ
-490 NPYQVYAYVNTQ
+490 NPYQVYAYVDLQ
-502 DKDRFQKEAEA
+502 DTDRFREEVSA
-513 LGYFDKMY
+513 LGNFDKMY
-521 SVNYVY
+521 SVNATY
-527 GTGLTTATD
+527 GMGLTTTKD
-536 NFVNGYDRMFSK
+536 NFVNGYDRMFSSE
-548 DEGGF
+548 EGGF
-553 VLYLCYVDDA
+553 PLYLCYVDDD

-568 CEENGINPQPFYK
+568 CEENGINPKPFYK
-581 GDSMVV
+581 GNSMIV
-587 MNSLEHTSNA
+587 MNCMEHTSSA
-597 AKIFSGSVIGTKLSS
+597 AKIFSDSIIGTTFSS
-612 TRDVNDP
+612 TKDANDP
-619 VTELTVGALVPYR
+619 LTGYTVGALVPYR

-654 AEKTGFD
+654 ANLTG
-661 VFGGIYTF
+661 VYMI
-669 GFETTT
+669 GFETTQ
-675 HEALTESLQDLL
+675 HEAFSEDVQDIL
-687 ETGNYAD
+687 ENGNYAD
-694 SGVFDMVS
+694 SGVMDMVS

-785 LCSYFMQR
+785 LCSYFMQQ
-793 ILVAGSFDIAF
+793 ILVSGSFDIAF

-839 ETLKTEIN
+839 GTLKTEIN

>member
-11 HLKDNKKRTVVTII
+11 HLKENKKRTVVTII

-135 ENEMVVTREFLDKN
+135 ENEIVVTREFLDKN

-214 FRGLSEAEQS
+214 FRGLSQAEQS
-224 GGEVYLT
+224 GGDVYLT

-306 SERARYLGML
+306 SERSRYLGML

-349 IGGMAVTFRLLEP
+349 IGGMAVTFRVLDP
-362 VFAKSGLNYENTN
+362 VFAKSGLNYENTS

-411 PIDALRQNTD
+411 PIDALRQNND

-428 LRSPILVRKIFGY
+428 LHAPVLIRKIFGY

-513 LGYFDKMY
+513 LGNFDKMY
-521 SVNYVY
+521 SVNATY
-527 GTGLTTATD
+527 GMGLTTAKD
-536 NFVNGYDRMFSK
+536 NFVNGYDRMFSSE
-548 DEGGF
+548 EGGF
-553 VLYLCYVDDA
+553 PLYLCYVDDN

-568 CEENGINPQPFYK
+568 CEENGINPKPFYK
-581 GDSMVV
+581 GNSMVV
-587 MNSLEHTSNA
+587 MNCMEHTSSA
-597 AKIFSGSVIGTKLSS
+597 AKIFSDSIIGTTFSS
-612 TRDVNDP
+612 TKDANDP
-619 VTELTVGALVPYR
+619 LTGYTVGALVPYR
-632 STSYVYN
+632 GTSYVYN

-654 AEKTGFD
+654 ANLTG
-661 VFGGIYTF
+661 VYMI
-669 GFETTT
+669 GFETTQ
-675 HEALTESLQDLL
+675 HEAFSEDVQDIL
-687 ETGNYAD
+687 ENGNYAD
-694 SGVFDMVS
+694 SGVMDMVS

-752 SVGVTPKGFNR
+752 SVGVTPKGFIR

-775 ALIFGLPLGL
+775 ALVFGLPLGL

-815 LAVFLIVGMS
+815 LAIFFIVGMS

>member
-11 HLKDNKKRTVVTII
+11 HLKENKKRTVVTII

-82 VGVCKTLELGNQAAV
+82 VGVCKTLELGNQAAI

-135 ENEMVVTREFLDKN
+135 ENEIVVTREFLDKN

-164 RRVVKDTTGALQQIT
+164 RRIVKDTTGALQQIT

-214 FRGLSEAEQS
+214 FRGLSQAEQS
-224 GGEVYLT
+224 GGDVYLT
-231 AKTLDRGTLDIL
+231 AKTLDKNTLDVL
-243 KNALTKAGIAPDYN
+243 KNALTKAGIAPDYT
-257 LHVELFRYNYI
+257 LHVELFRYNYVI
-268 VLESDATMVT
+268 LENDATMAT
-278 LLSFSSVIMIIIMI
+278 LLSFSSVIMAIIII

-306 SERARYLGML
+306 SERSRYLGML

-349 IGGMAVTFRLLEP
+349 IGGMAVTFRVLDP
-362 VFAKSGLNYENTN
+362 VFAKSGLNYENTH

-421 VRVKAKK
+421 VRVKARK
-428 LRSPILVRKIFGY
+428 LRSPIFIRKIFGY

-454 RKSRVITVSLALSIV
+454 RKSRIITSSLALSIV

-477 CDMFSEATRLSTD
+477 CDMFSEATRLSAQ
-490 NPYQVYAYVNTQ
+490 NPYQVYAYVDLQ
-502 DKDRFQKEAEA
+502 DADRFREEVSA
-513 LGYFDKMY
+513 LGNFDKMY
-521 SVNYVY
+521 SVNATY
-527 GTGLTTATD
+527 GMGLTTAKD
-536 NFVNGYDRMFSK
+536 NFVNGYDRMFSSE
-548 DEGGF
+548 EGGF
-553 VLYLCYVDDA
+553 PLYLCYVDDN

-568 CEENGINPQPFYK
+568 CEENGINPKPFYK
-581 GDSMVV
+581 GNSMVV
-587 MNSLEHTSNA
+587 MNCMEHTSSA
-597 AKIFSGSVIGTKLSS
+597 AKIFSDSIIGTTFSS
-612 TRDVNDP
+612 TKDANDP
-619 VTELTVGALVPYR
+619 LTGYTVGALVPYR

-654 AEKTGFD
+654 ANLTG
-661 VFGGIYTF
+661 GYMI
-669 GFETTT
+669 GFETTQ
-675 HEALTESLQDLL
+675 HEAFSEDVQDIL
-687 ETGNYAD
+687 ENGNYAD
-694 SGVFDMVS
+694 SGVMDMVS

-752 SVGVTPKGFNR
+752 SVGVAPKGFNR

-785 LCSYFMQR
+785 LCSYFMQQ
-793 ILVAGSFDIAF
+793 ILASGPFDIAF

>member
-11 HLKDNKKRTVVTII
+11 HLKENKKRTVVTII

-135 ENEMVVTREFLDKN
+135 ENEIVVTREFLEKN

-164 RRVVKDTTGALQQIT
+164 RRIVKDTTGALQQIT

-214 FRGLSEAEQS
+214 FRGLSQAEQS
-224 GGEVYLT
+224 GGDVYLT
-231 AKTLDRGTLDIL
+231 AKTLDKNTLDVL
-243 KNALTKAGIAPDYN
+243 KNALTKAGIAPDYT
-257 LHVELFRYNYI
+257 LHVELFRYNYVI
-268 VLESDATMVT
+268 LENDATMIT
-278 LLSFSSVIMIIIMI
+278 LLSFSSVIMAIIII

-306 SERARYLGML
+306 SERSRYLGML

-349 IGGMAVTFRLLEP
+349 IGGMAVTFRVLDP
-362 VFAKSGLNYENTN
+362 VFAKSGLNYENTS

-454 RKSRVITVSLALSIV
+454 RKSRIITSSLALSIV

-477 CDMFSEATRLSTD
+477 CDMFSEVTRLSAQ
-490 NPYQVYAYVNTQ
+490 NPYQVYAYVDLQ
-502 DKDRFQKEAEA
+502 DTDRFREEVSA
-513 LGYFDKMY
+513 LGNFDKMY
-521 SVNYVY
+521 SVNATY
-527 GTGLTTATD
+527 GMGLTTAKD
-536 NFVNGYDRMFSK
+536 NFVNGYDRMFSSE
-548 DEGGF
+548 EGGF
-553 VLYLCYVDDA
+553 PLYLCYVDDN

-568 CEENGINPQPFYK
+568 CEENGINPKPFYK
-581 GDSMVV
+581 GNSMVV
-587 MNSLEHTSNA
+587 MNCMEHTSSA
-597 AKIFSGSVIGTKLSS
+597 AKIFSDSIIGTTFSS
-612 TRDVNDP
+612 TKDANDP
-619 VTELTVGALVPYR
+619 LTGYTVGALVPYR
-632 STSYVYN
+632 DTSYVYN

-654 AEKTGFD
+654 AQFAGS
-661 VFGGIYTF
+661 YTF
-669 GFETTT
+669 GFETTE
-675 HEALTESLQDLL
+675 HEAFSEDVQDIL
-687 ETGNYAD
+687 ENGNYAD
-694 SGVFDMVS
+694 SGVMDMVS

-785 LCSYFMQR
+785 LCSYFMQQ
-793 ILVAGSFDIAF
+793 ILVDGSFDIAF

>member
-11 HLKDNKKRTVVTII
+11 HLKENKKRTIVTII

-135 ENEMVVTREFLDKN
+135 ENEIVVTREFLDKN

-164 RRVVKDTTGALQQIT
+164 RRIVKDTTGALQQIT

-268 VLESDATMVT
+268 VLESDATMIT
-278 LLSFSSVIMIIIMI
+278 LLSFSSVIMAIIII

-306 SERARYLGML
+306 SERSRYLGML

-349 IGGMAVTFRLLEP
+349 IGGMAVTFRVLDP
-362 VFAKSGLNYENTN
+362 VFAKSGLNYENTS

-454 RKSRVITVSLALSIV
+454 RKSRIITSSLALSIV

-477 CDMFSEATRLSTD
+477 CDMFSEATRLSSD
-490 NPYQVYAYVNTQ
+490 VPYQVYAYVDLQ
-502 DKDRFQKEAEA
+502 DADRFREEVSA
-513 LGYFDKMY
+513 LGNFDKMY
-521 SVNYVY
+521 SVNAIY
-527 GTGLTTATD
+527 GTGLTTAKD
-536 NFVNGYDRMFSK
+536 NFVNGYDRMFSS

-553 VLYLCYVDDA
+553 PLYLCYVDDN

-568 CEENGINPQPFYK
+568 CEENGINPKPFYK

-587 MNSLEHTSNA
+587 MNGLEHTNSA
-597 AKIFSGSVIGTKLSS
+597 AKIFSDSIIGTTFSS
-612 TRDVNDP
+612 TKDASDP
-619 VTELTVGALVPYR
+619 LTGYTVGALVPYR
-632 STSYVYN
+632 DTSYVYG
-639 LAAPVYVMA
+639 LASTVYVTA

-654 AEKTGFD
+654 AQFAGS
-661 VFGGIYTF
+661 YTF
-669 GFETTT
+669 GFETTQ
-675 HEALTESLQDLL
+675 HEAFSEDVQDIL
-687 ETGNYAD
+687 ENGNYAD
-694 SGVFDMVS
+694 SGVMDMVS

-785 LCSYFMQR
+785 LCSYFMQQ
-793 ILVAGSFDIAF
+793 ILVSGSFDIAF

>member
-11 HLKDNKKRTVVTII
+11 HLKENKKRTVVTII

-135 ENEMVVTREFLDKN
+135 ENEIVVTREFLDKN

-164 RRVVKDTTGALQQIT
+164 RRVVKDTTGTLQQIT

-214 FRGLSEAEQS
+214 FRGLSQAEQS
-224 GGEVYLT
+224 GGDVYLT

-268 VLESDATMVT
+268 VLESDATMIT
-278 LLSFSSVIMIIIMI
+278 LLSFSSVIMAIIII

-306 SERARYLGML
+306 SERSRYLGML

-349 IGGMAVTFRLLEP
+349 IGGMAVTFRVLDP
-362 VFAKSGLNYENTN
+362 VFAKSGLNYENTS

-454 RKSRVITVSLALSIV
+454 RKSRIITSSLALSIV

-477 CDMFSEATRLSTD
+477 CDMFSEATRLSAQ
-490 NPYQVYAYVNTQ
+490 NPYQVYAYVDLQ
-502 DKDRFQKEAEA
+502 DTDRFREEVSA
-513 LGYFDKMY
+513 LGNFDKMY
-521 SVNYVY
+521 SVNAIY
-527 GTGLTTATD
+527 GTGLTTAKD
-536 NFVNGYDRMFSK
+536 NFVNGYDRMFSS

-553 VLYLCYVDDA
+553 PLYLCYVDDN

-568 CEENGINPQPFYK
+568 CEENGINPKPFYK
-581 GDSMVV
+581 GNSMVV
-587 MNSLEHTSNA
+587 MNCMEHTSSA
-597 AKIFSGSVIGTKLSS
+597 AKIFSDSVIGTTFSS
-612 TRDVNDP
+612 TKDANDP
-619 VTELTVGALVPYR
+619 LTGYTVGALVPYR
-632 STSYVYN
+632 DTSYVYG
-639 LAAPVYVMA
+639 LASTVYVTA

-654 AEKTGFD
+654 AQFAGS
-661 VFGGIYTF
+661 YTF
-669 GFETTT
+669 GFETTQ
-675 HEALTESLQDLL
+675 HEAFSEDVQDIL
-687 ETGNYAD
+687 ENGNYAD
-694 SGVFDMVS
+694 SGVMDMVS

-752 SVGVTPKGFNR
+752 SVGVTPKGFIR

-785 LCSYFMQR
+785 LCSYFMQQ

-815 LAVFLIVGMS
+815 LAVFFIVGMS

>member
-11 HLKDNKKRTVVTII
+11 HLKENKKRTVVTII

-135 ENEMVVTREFLDKN
+135 ENEIVVTREFLDKN

-214 FRGLSEAEQS
+214 FRGLSQAEQS

-775 ALIFGLPLGL
+775 ALVFGLPLGL

-815 LAVFLIVGMS
+815 LAVFFIVGMS

>member
-11 HLKDNKKRTVVTII
+11 HLKENKKRTVVTII

-135 ENEMVVTREFLDKN
+135 ENEIVVTREFLDKN

-214 FRGLSEAEQS
+214 FRGLSQAEQS
-224 GGEVYLT
+224 GGDVYLT
-231 AKTLDRGTLDIL
+231 AKTLDKNTLDVL
-243 KNALTKAGIAPDYN
+243 KNALTKAGIAPDYT
-257 LHVELFRYNYI
+257 LHVELFRYNYVI
-268 VLESDATMVT
+268 LENDATMAT
-278 LLSFSSVIMIIIMI
+278 LLSFSSVIMAIIII

-306 SERARYLGML
+306 SERSRYLGML

-349 IGGMAVTFRLLEP
+349 IGGMAVTFRVLDP
-362 VFAKSGLNYENTN
+362 VFAKSGLNYENTS

-454 RKSRVITVSLALSIV
+454 RKSRIITSSLALSIV

-477 CDMFSEATRLSTD
+477 CDMFSEATRLSSD
-490 NPYQVYAYVNTQ
+490 VPYQVYAYVDLQ
-502 DKDRFQKEAEA
+502 DADRFREEVSA
-513 LGYFDKMY
+513 LGNFDKMY
-521 SVNYVY
+521 SVNAIY
-527 GTGLTTATD
+527 GTGLTTAKD
-536 NFVNGYDRMFSK
+536 NFVNGYDRMFSS

-553 VLYLCYVDDA
+553 PLYLCYVDDN

-568 CEENGINPQPFYK
+568 CEENGINPKPFYK

-587 MNSLEHTSNA
+587 MNGLEHTNSA
-597 AKIFSGSVIGTKLSS
+597 AKIFSDSIIGTTFSS
-612 TRDVNDP
+612 TKDASDP
-619 VTELTVGALVPYR
+619 LTGYTVGALVPYR
-632 STSYVYN
+632 DTSYVYG
-639 LAAPVYVMA
+639 LASTVYVTA

-654 AEKTGFD
+654 AQFAGS
-661 VFGGIYTF
+661 YTF
-669 GFETTT
+669 GFETTQ
-675 HEALTESLQDLL
+675 HEAFSEDVQDIL
-687 ETGNYAD
+687 ENGNYAD
-694 SGVFDMVS
+694 SGVMDMVS

-785 LCSYFMQR
+785 LCSYFMQQ
-793 ILVAGSFDIAF
+793 ILVSGSFDIAF

>member
-11 HLKDNKKRTVVTII
+11 HLKENKKRTVVTII

-135 ENEMVVTREFLDKN
+135 ENEIVVTREFLDKN

-639 LAAPVYVMA
+639 LAAPIYVMA

-669 GFETTT
+669 GFETTK
-675 HEALTESLQDLL
+675 HEALTENLQDLL
-687 ETGNYAD
+687 ENGNYAD

>member
-11 HLKDNKKRTVVTII
+11 HLKENKKRTVVTII

-82 VGVCKTLELGNQAAV
+82 VGVCKTPELGNQAAV

-135 ENEMVVTREFLDKN
+135 ENEIVVTREFLDKN

-214 FRGLSEAEQS
+214 FRGLSQAEQS
-224 GGEVYLT
+224 GGDVYLT

-306 SERARYLGML
+306 SERSRYLGML

-349 IGGMAVTFRLLEP
+349 IGGMAVTFRVLDP
-362 VFAKSGLNYENTN
+362 VFAKSGLNYENTS

-454 RKSRVITVSLALSIV
+454 RKSRIITSSLALSIV

-477 CDMFSEATRLSTD
+477 CDMFSEATRLSAQ
-490 NPYQVYAYVNTQ
+490 NPYQVYAYVDLQ
-502 DKDRFQKEAEA
+502 DADRFREEVSA
-513 LGYFDKMY
+513 LGNFDKMY
-521 SVNYVY
+521 SVNATY
-527 GTGLTTATD
+527 GMGLTTAKD
-536 NFVNGYDRMFSK
+536 NFVNGYDRMFSSE
-548 DEGGF
+548 EGGF
-553 VLYLCYVDDA
+553 PLYLCYVDDN

-568 CEENGINPQPFYK
+568 CEENGINPKPFYK
-581 GDSMVV
+581 GNSMVV
-587 MNSLEHTSNA
+587 MNCMEHTSSA
-597 AKIFSGSVIGTKLSS
+597 AKIFSDSIIGTTFSS
-612 TRDVNDP
+612 TKDANDP
-619 VTELTVGALVPYR
+619 LTGYTVGALVPYR

-654 AEKTGFD
+654 ANLTG
-661 VFGGIYTF
+661 GYMI
-669 GFETTT
+669 GFETTQ
-675 HEALTESLQDLL
+675 HEAFSEDVQDIL
-687 ETGNYAD
+687 ENGNYAD
-694 SGVFDMVS
+694 SGVMDMVS

-752 SVGVTPKGFNR
+752 SVGVTPKGFIR

-785 LCSYFMQR
+785 LCSYFMQQ
-793 ILVAGSFDIAF
+793 ILVSGSFDIAF

>member
-11 HLKDNKKRTVVTII
+11 HLKENKKRTVVTII

-135 ENEMVVTREFLDKN
+135 ENEIVVTREFLDKN

-164 RRVVKDTTGALQQIT
+164 RRIVKDTTGALQQIT

-214 FRGLSEAEQS
+214 FRGLSQAEQS
-224 GGEVYLT
+224 GGDVYLT

-257 LHVELFRYNYI
+257 LHVELFRYNYVI
-268 VLESDATMVT
+268 LENDATMVT
-278 LLSFSSVIMIIIMI
+278 LLSFSSVIMAIIII

-306 SERARYLGML
+306 SERSRYLGML

-349 IGGMAVTFRLLEP
+349 IGGMAVTFRVLDP
-362 VFAKSGLNYENTN
+362 VFAKSGLNYENTS

-454 RKSRVITVSLALSIV
+454 RKSRIITSSLALSIV

-477 CDMFSEATRLSTD
+477 CDMFSEATRLSSD
-490 NPYQVYAYVNTQ
+490 VPYQVYAYVDLQ
-502 DKDRFQKEAEA
+502 DADRFREEVSA
-513 LGYFDKMY
+513 LGNFDKMY
-521 SVNYVY
+521 SVNAIY
-527 GTGLTTATD
+527 GTGLTTTKD
-536 NFVNGYDRMFSK
+536 NFVNGYDRMFSS

-553 VLYLCYVDDA
+553 PLYLCYVDDN

-568 CEENGINPQPFYK
+568 CEENGINPKPFYK

-587 MNSLEHTSNA
+587 MNGLEHTNSA
-597 AKIFSGSVIGTKLSS
+597 AKIFSDSIIGTTFSS
-612 TRDVNDP
+612 TKDASDP
-619 VTELTVGALVPYR
+619 LTGYTVGALVPYR
-632 STSYVYN
+632 DTSYVYG
-639 LAAPVYVMA
+639 LASTVYVTA

-654 AEKTGFD
+654 AQFAGS
-661 VFGGIYTF
+661 YTF
-669 GFETTT
+669 GFETTQ
-675 HEALTESLQDLL
+675 HEAFSEDVQDIL
-687 ETGNYAD
+687 ENGNYAD
-694 SGVFDMVS
+694 SGVMDMVS

-785 LCSYFMQR
+785 LCSYLMQQ
-793 ILVAGSFDIAF
+793 ILVSGSFDIAF
-804 YPDWRVYLGVT
+804 YPDWRIYLGVT
-815 LAVFLIVGMS
+815 LAVFFIVGMS

>member
-11 HLKDNKKRTVVTII
+11 HLKENKKRTVVTII

-82 VGVCKTLELGNQAAV
+82 VGVCKTLELGNQAAA

-135 ENEMVVTREFLDKN
+135 ENEIVVTREFLDKN

-164 RRVVKDTTGALQQIT
+164 RRIVKDTTGALQQIT

-214 FRGLSEAEQS
+214 FRGLSQAEQS
-224 GGEVYLT
+224 GGDVYLT
-231 AKTLDRGTLDIL
+231 AKTLDKNTLDVL
-243 KNALTKAGIAPDYN
+243 KNALTKAGIAPDYT
-257 LHVELFRYNYI
+257 LHVELFRYNYVI
-268 VLESDATMVT
+268 LENDATMAT
-278 LLSFSSVIMIIIMI
+278 LLSFSSVIMAIIII

-306 SERARYLGML
+306 SERSRYLGML

-349 IGGMAVTFRLLEP
+349 IGGMAVTFRVLDP
-362 VFAKSGLNYENTN
+362 VFAKSGLNYENTS

-454 RKSRVITVSLALSIV
+454 RKSRIITSSLALSIV

-477 CDMFSEATRLSTD
+477 CDMFSEVTRLSAQ
-490 NPYQVYAYVNTQ
+490 NPYQVYAYVDLQ
-502 DKDRFQKEAEA
+502 DTDRFREEVSA
-513 LGYFDKMY
+513 LGNFDKMY
-521 SVNYVY
+521 SVNVTY
-527 GTGLTTATD
+527 GMGLTTAKD
-536 NFVNGYDRMFSK
+536 NFVNGYDRMFSSE
-548 DEGGF
+548 EGGF
-553 VLYLCYVDDA
+553 PLYLCYVDDN

-568 CEENGINPQPFYK
+568 CEENGINPKPFYK
-581 GDSMVV
+581 GNSMVV
-587 MNSLEHTSNA
+587 MNCMEHTSSA
-597 AKIFSGSVIGTKLSS
+597 AKIFSDSIIGTTFSS
-612 TRDVNDP
+612 TKDANDP
-619 VTELTVGALVPYR
+619 LTGYTVGALVPYR
-632 STSYVYN
+632 DTSYVYN

-654 AEKTGFD
+654 ANLTG
-661 VFGGIYTF
+661 GYMI
-669 GFETTT
+669 GFETTQ
-675 HEALTESLQDLL
+675 HEAFSEDVQDILAN
-687 ETGNYAD
+687 GNYAD
-694 SGVFDMVS
+694 SGVMDMVS

-752 SVGVTPKGFNR
+752 SVGVAPKGFNR

-785 LCSYFMQR
+785 LCSYFMQQ
-793 ILVAGSFDIAF
+793 ILASGPFDIAF

>member
-11 HLKDNKKRTVVTII
+11 HLKENKKRTVVTII

-135 ENEMVVTREFLDKN
+135 ENEIVVTREFLDKN

-214 FRGLSEAEQS
+214 FRGLSQAEQS
-224 GGEVYLT
+224 GGDVYLT

-306 SERARYLGML
+306 SERSRYLGML

-349 IGGMAVTFRLLEP
+349 IGGMAVTFRVLDP
-362 VFAKSGLNYENTN
+362 VFAKSGLNYENTS

-454 RKSRVITVSLALSIV
+454 RKSRIITSSLALSIV

-477 CDMFSEATRLSTD
+477 CDMFSEATRLSSD
-490 NPYQVYAYVNTQ
+490 VPYQVYAYVDLQ
-502 DKDRFQKEAEA
+502 DADRFREEVSA
-513 LGYFDKMY
+513 LGNFDKMY
-521 SVNYVY
+521 SVNATY
-527 GTGLTTATD
+527 GTGLTTAKD
-536 NFVNGYDRMFSK
+536 NFVNGYDRMFSS

-553 VLYLCYVDDA
+553 PLYLCYVDDN

-568 CEENGINPQPFYK
+568 CEENGINPKPFYK

-587 MNSLEHTSNA
+587 MNGLEHTNSA
-597 AKIFSGSVIGTKLSS
+597 AKIFSDSIIGTTFSS
-612 TRDVNDP
+612 TKDANDP
-619 VTELTVGALVPYR
+619 LTGYTVGALVPYR
-632 STSYVYN
+632 DTSYVYN

-654 AEKTGFD
+654 ANLTG
-661 VFGGIYTF
+661 GYMI
-669 GFETTT
+669 GFETTQ
-675 HEALTESLQDLL
+675 HEAFSEDVQDIL
-687 ETGNYAD
+687 ENGNYAD
-694 SGVFDMVS
+694 SGVMDMVS

-752 SVGVTPKGFNR
+752 SVGVAPKGFNR

-785 LCSYFMQR
+785 LCSYFMQQ
-793 ILVAGSFDIAF
+793 ILVSGSFDIAF

>member
-11 HLKDNKKRTVVTII
+11 HLKENKKRTVVTII

-51 EAYTGGNWHIELE
+51 EAYTGGNWHMELQ

-75 QNEDLQY
+75 QNEELQY
-82 VGVCKTLELGNQAAV
+82 VGVCKTLELGSQAAV

-135 ENEMVVTREFLDKN
+135 ENEIVVTREFLDKN

-164 RRVVKDTTGALQQIT
+164 RRIVKDTTGALQQIT

-214 FRGLSEAEQS
+214 FRGLSQAEQS
-224 GGEVYLT
+224 GGDVYLT
-231 AKTLDRGTLDIL
+231 AKTLDKNTLDVL
-243 KNALTKAGIAPDYN
+243 KNALTKAGIAPDYT
-257 LHVELFRYNYI
+257 LHVELFRYNYVI
-268 VLESDATMVT
+268 LENDATMAT
-278 LLSFSSVIMIIIMI
+278 LLSFSSVIMAIIII

-306 SERARYLGML
+306 SERSRYLGML

-349 IGGMAVTFRLLEP
+349 IGGMAVTFRVLDP
-362 VFAKSGLNYENTN
+362 VFAKSGLNYENTS

-421 VRVKAKK
+421 VRVKARK
-428 LRSPILVRKIFGY
+428 LRSPIFIRKIFGY

-454 RKSRVITVSLALSIV
+454 RKSRIITSSLALSIV

-477 CDMFSEATRLSTD
+477 CDMFSEATRLSAQ
-490 NPYQVYAYVNTQ
+490 NPYQVYAYVDLQ
-502 DKDRFQKEAEA
+502 DTDRFREEVSE
-513 LGYFDKMY
+513 LGNFDKMY
-521 SVNYVY
+521 SVNATY
-527 GTGLTTATD
+527 GMGLTTAKD
-536 NFVNGYDRMFSK
+536 NFVNGYDRMFSSE
-548 DEGGF
+548 EGGF
-553 VLYLCYVDDA
+553 PLYLCYVDDD

-568 CEENGINPQPFYK
+568 CEENGINPKPFYK
-581 GDSMVV
+581 GNSMVV
-587 MNSLEHTSNA
+587 MNCMEHTSSA
-597 AKIFSGSVIGTKLSS
+597 AKIFSDSIIGTTFSS
-612 TRDVNDP
+612 TKDANDP
-619 VTELTVGALVPYR
+619 LTGYTVGALVPYR
-632 STSYVYN
+632 DTSYVYN

-654 AEKTGFD
+654 ANLTG
-661 VFGGIYTF
+661 VYMI
-669 GFETTT
+669 GFETTQ
-675 HEALTESLQDLL
+675 HEAFSEDVQDIL
-687 ETGNYAD
+687 ENGNYAD
-694 SGVFDMVS
+694 SGVMDMVS

-775 ALIFGLPLGL
+775 ALVFGLPLGL
-785 LCSYFMQR
+785 LCSYFMQQ

>member
-11 HLKDNKKRTVVTII
+11 HLKENKKRTVVTII

-82 VGVCKTLELGNQAAV
+82 VGVCKTPELGNQAAV

-135 ENEMVVTREFLDKN
+135 ENEIVVTREFLDKN

-164 RRVVKDTTGALQQIT
+164 RRIVKDTTGALQQIT

-214 FRGLSEAEQS
+214 FRGLSQAEQS
-224 GGEVYLT
+224 GGDVYLT
-231 AKTLDRGTLDIL
+231 AETLDKNTLDVL
-243 KNALTKAGIAPDYN
+243 KNALTKAGIAPDYT
-257 LHVELFRYNYI
+257 LHVELFRYNYVI
-268 VLESDATMVT
+268 LENDATMAT
-278 LLSFSSVIMIIIMI
+278 LLSFSSVIMAIIII

-306 SERARYLGML
+306 SERSRYLGML

-349 IGGMAVTFRLLEP
+349 IGGMAVTFRVLDP
-362 VFAKSGLNYENTN
+362 VFAKSGLNYENTH

-454 RKSRVITVSLALSIV
+454 RKSRIITSSLALSIV

-477 CDMFSEATRLSTD
+477 CDMFSEATRLSAQ
-490 NPYQVYAYVNTQ
+490 NPYQVYAYVDLQ
-502 DKDRFQKEAEA
+502 DTDRFREEVSE
-513 LGYFDKMY
+513 LGNFDKMY
-521 SVNYVY
+521 SVNATY
-527 GTGLTTATD
+527 GMGLTTAKD
-536 NFVNGYDRMFSK
+536 NFVNGYDRMFSSE
-548 DEGGF
+548 EGGF
-553 VLYLCYVDDA
+553 PLYLCYVDDN

-568 CEENGINPQPFYK
+568 CEENGINPKPFYK
-581 GDSMVV
+581 GNSMVV
-587 MNSLEHTSNA
+587 MNCMEHTSSA
-597 AKIFSGSVIGTKLSS
+597 AKIFSDSIIGTTFSS
-612 TRDVNDP
+612 TKDANDP
-619 VTELTVGALVPYR
+619 LTGYTVGALVPYR
-632 STSYVYN
+632 DTSYVYN

-654 AEKTGFD
+654 ANLTG
-661 VFGGIYTF
+661 VYMI
-669 GFETTT
+669 GFETTQ
-675 HEALTESLQDLL
+675 HEAFSEDVQDIL
-687 ETGNYAD
+687 ENGNYAD
-694 SGVFDMVS
+694 SGVMDMVS

-785 LCSYFMQR
+785 LCSYFMQQ
-793 ILVAGSFDIAF
+793 ILVSGSFDIAF

>member
-11 HLKDNKKRTVVTII
+11 HLKENKKRTVVTII

-51 EAYTGGNWHIELE
+51 EAYTGGNWHIEME

-135 ENEMVVTREFLDKN
+135 ENEIVVTREFLDKN

-164 RRVVKDTTGALQQIT
+164 RRIVKDTTGALQQIT

-214 FRGLSEAEQS
+214 FRGLSQAEQS
-224 GGEVYLT
+224 GGDVYLT
-231 AKTLDRGTLDIL
+231 AKTLDKNTLDVL
-243 KNALTKAGIAPDYN
+243 KNALTKAGIAPDYT
-257 LHVELFRYNYI
+257 LHVELFRYNYVI
-268 VLESDATMVT
+268 LENDATMAT
-278 LLSFSSVIMIIIMI
+278 LLSFSSVIMAIIII

-306 SERARYLGML
+306 SERSRYLGML

-349 IGGMAVTFRLLEP
+349 IGGMAVTFRVLDP
-362 VFAKSGLNYENTN
+362 VFAKSGLNYENTH

-454 RKSRVITVSLALSIV
+454 RKSRIITSSLALSIV

-477 CDMFSEATRLSTD
+477 CDMFSEVTRLSAQ
-490 NPYQVYAYVNTQ
+490 NPYQVYAYVDLQ
-502 DKDRFQKEAEA
+502 DADRFREEVSA
-513 LGYFDKMY
+513 LGNFDKMY
-521 SVNYVY
+521 SVNATY
-527 GTGLTTATD
+527 GMGLTTAKD
-536 NFVNGYDRMFSK
+536 NFVNGYDRMFSSE
-548 DEGGF
+548 EGGF
-553 VLYLCYVDDA
+553 PLYLCYVDDN

-568 CEENGINPQPFYK
+568 CEENGINPKPFYK
-581 GDSMVV
+581 GNSMVV
-587 MNSLEHTSNA
+587 MNCMEHTSSA
-597 AKIFSGSVIGTKLSS
+597 AKIFSDSIIGTTFSS
-612 TRDVNDP
+612 TKDANDP
-619 VTELTVGALVPYR
+619 LTGYTVGALVPYR

-654 AEKTGFD
+654 ANLTG
-661 VFGGIYTF
+661 VYMI
-669 GFETTT
+669 GFETTQ
-675 HEALTESLQDLL
+675 HEAFSEDVQDLL
-687 ETGNYAD
+687 ANGNYAD
-694 SGVFDMVS
+694 SGVMDMVS

-752 SVGVTPKGFNR
+752 SVGVAPKGFNR

-785 LCSYFMQR
+785 LCSYFMQQ
-793 ILVAGSFDIAF
+793 ILVSGSFDIAF

-815 LAVFLIVGMS
+815 LVVFLIVGMS

>member
-11 HLKDNKKRTVVTII
+11 HLKENKKRTVVTII

-82 VGVCKTLELGNQAAV
+82 VGVCKTPELGNQAAV

-135 ENEMVVTREFLDKN
+135 ENEIVVTREFLDKN

-214 FRGLSEAEQS
+214 FRGLSQAEQS
-224 GGEVYLT
+224 GGDVYLT
-231 AKTLDRGTLDIL
+231 AKTLDKNTLDVL
-243 KNALTKAGIAPDYN
+243 KNALTKAGIAPDYT
-257 LHVELFRYNYI
+257 LHVELFRYNYVI
-268 VLESDATMVT
+268 LENDATMAT
-278 LLSFSSVIMIIIMI
+278 LLSFSSVIMAIIII

-306 SERARYLGML
+306 SERSRYLGML

-349 IGGMAVTFRLLEP
+349 IGGMAVTFRVLDP
-362 VFAKSGLNYENTN
+362 VFAKSGLNYENTS

-454 RKSRVITVSLALSIV
+454 RKSRIITSSLALSIV

-477 CDMFSEATRLSTD
+477 CDMFSEATRLSAQ
-490 NPYQVYAYVNTQ
+490 NPYQVYAYVDLQ
-502 DKDRFQKEAEA
+502 DADRFREEVSA
-513 LGYFDKMY
+513 LGNFDKMY
-521 SVNYVY
+521 SVNATY
-527 GTGLTTATD
+527 GMGMTTAKD
-536 NFVNGYDRMFSK
+536 NFVNGYDRMFSSE
-548 DEGGF
+548 EGGF
-553 VLYLCYVDDA
+553 PLYLCYVDDN

-568 CEENGINPQPFYK
+568 CEENGINPKPFYK

-587 MNSLEHTSNA
+587 MNCMEHTSSA
-597 AKIFSGSVIGTKLSS
+597 AKIFSDSIIGTTFSS
-612 TRDVNDP
+612 TKDANDP
-619 VTELTVGALVPYR
+619 LTGYTVGALVPYR

-654 AEKTGFD
+654 ANLTG
-661 VFGGIYTF
+661 VYMI
-669 GFETTT
+669 GFETTQ
-675 HEALTESLQDLL
+675 HEAFSEDVQDIL
-687 ETGNYAD
+687 ENGNYAD
-694 SGVFDMVS
+694 SGVMDMVS

-775 ALIFGLPLGL
+775 ALVFGLPLGL

-815 LAVFLIVGMS
+815 LAVFFIVGMS

>member
-11 HLKDNKKRTVVTII
+11 HLKENKKRTVVTII

-135 ENEMVVTREFLDKN
+135 ENEIVVTREFLDKN

-214 FRGLSEAEQS
+214 FRGLSQAEQS
-224 GGEVYLT
+224 GGDVYLT

-306 SERARYLGML
+306 SERSRYLGML

-349 IGGMAVTFRLLEP
+349 IGGMAVTFRVLDP
-362 VFAKSGLNYENTN
+362 VFAKSGLNYENTS

-454 RKSRVITVSLALSIV
+454 RKSRIITSSLALSIV

-477 CDMFSEATRLSTD
+477 CDMFSEATRLSAQ
-490 NPYQVYAYVNTQ
+490 NPYQVYAYVDLQ
-502 DKDRFQKEAEA
+502 DADRFREEVSA
-513 LGYFDKMY
+513 LGNFDKMY
-521 SVNYVY
+521 SVNATY
-527 GTGLTTATD
+527 GMGLTTAKD
-536 NFVNGYDRMFSK
+536 NFVNGYDRMFSSE
-548 DEGGF
+548 EGGF
-553 VLYLCYVDDA
+553 PLYLCYVDDN

-568 CEENGINPQPFYK
+568 CEENGINPKPFYK
-581 GDSMVV
+581 GNSMVV
-587 MNSLEHTSNA
+587 MNCMEHTSSA
-597 AKIFSGSVIGTKLSS
+597 AKIFSDSIIGTTFSS
-612 TRDVNDP
+612 TKDANDP
-619 VTELTVGALVPYR
+619 LTGYTVGALVPYR

-654 AEKTGFD
+654 ANLTG
-661 VFGGIYTF
+661 GYMI
-669 GFETTT
+669 GFETTQ
-675 HEALTESLQDLL
+675 HEAFSEDVQDIL
-687 ETGNYAD
+687 ENGNYAD
-694 SGVFDMVS
+694 SGVMDMVS

-752 SVGVTPKGFNR
+752 SVGVAPKGFNR

-785 LCSYFMQR
+785 LCSYFMQQ

>member
-1 MNIINKLTLR
+1 MQTRGKLKSSSKT
-11 HLKDNKKRTVVTII
+11 KICK
-25 GIIISVAMITATCVS
+25 
-40 VTSLI
+40 
-45 HVFAQS
+45 
-51 EAYTGGNWHIELE
+51 
-64 NADAG
+64 
-69 QIEKLE
+69 
-75 QNEDLQY
+75 Y

-135 ENEMVVTREFLDKN
+135 ENEIVVTREFLDKN

-164 RRVVKDTTGALQQIT
+164 RRIVKDTTGALQQIT

-214 FRGLSEAEQS
+214 FRGLSQAEQS
-224 GGEVYLT
+224 GGDVYLT
-231 AKTLDRGTLDIL
+231 AKTLDKNTLDVL
-243 KNALTKAGIAPDYN
+243 KNALTKAGIAPDYT
-257 LHVELFRYNYI
+257 LHVELFRYNYVI
-268 VLESDATMVT
+268 LENDATMAT
-278 LLSFSSVIMIIIMI
+278 LLSFSSVIMAIIII

-306 SERARYLGML
+306 SERSRYLGML

-349 IGGMAVTFRLLEP
+349 IGGMAVTFRVLDP
-362 VFAKSGLNYENTN
+362 VFAKSGLNYENTS

-428 LRSPILVRKIFGY
+428 LRSPIFIRKIFGY

-454 RKSRVITVSLALSIV
+454 RKSRIITSSLALSIV

-477 CDMFSEATRLSTD
+477 CDMFSEVTRLSAQ
-490 NPYQVYAYVNTQ
+490 NPYQVYAYVDLQ
-502 DKDRFQKEAEA
+502 DTDRFREEVSA
-513 LGYFDKMY
+513 LGNFDKMY
-521 SVNYVY
+521 SVNATY
-527 GTGLTTATD
+527 GMGLTTAKD
-536 NFVNGYDRMFSK
+536 NFVNGYDRMFSSE
-548 DEGGF
+548 EGGF
-553 VLYLCYVDDA
+553 PLYLCYVDDN

-587 MNSLEHTSNA
+587 MNCMEHTSSA
-597 AKIFSGSVIGTKLSS
+597 AKIFSDSIIGTTFSS
-612 TRDVNDP
+612 TKDANDP
-619 VTELTVGALVPYR
+619 LTGYTVGALVPYR
-632 STSYVYN
+632 DTSYVYN

-654 AEKTGFD
+654 ANLTG
-661 VFGGIYTF
+661 GYMI
-669 GFETTT
+669 GFETTQ
-675 HEALTESLQDLL
+675 HEAFSEDVQDIL
-687 ETGNYAD
+687 ENGNYAD
-694 SGVFDMVS
+694 SGVMDMVS

-785 LCSYFMQR
+785 LCSYFMQQ

>member
-11 HLKDNKKRTVVTII
+11 HLKENKKRTVVTII

-135 ENEMVVTREFLDKN
+135 ENEIVVTREFLDKN

-164 RRVVKDTTGALQQIT
+164 RRIVKDTTGALQQIT

-214 FRGLSEAEQS
+214 FRGLSQAEQS
-224 GGEVYLT
+224 GGDVYLT
-231 AKTLDRGTLDIL
+231 AKTLDKNTLDVL
-243 KNALTKAGIAPDYN
+243 KNALTKAGIAPDYT
-257 LHVELFRYNYI
+257 LHVELFRYNYVI
-268 VLESDATMVT
+268 LENDATMAT
-278 LLSFSSVIMIIIMI
+278 LLSFSSVIMAIIII

-306 SERARYLGML
+306 SERSRYLGML

-349 IGGMAVTFRLLEP
+349 IGGMAVTFRVLDP
-362 VFAKSGLNYENTN
+362 VFAKSGLNYENTS

-454 RKSRVITVSLALSIV
+454 RKSRIITSSLALSIV

-477 CDMFSEATRLSTD
+477 CDMFSEVTRLSAQ
-490 NPYQVYAYVNTQ
+490 NPYQVYAYVDLQ
-502 DKDRFQKEAEA
+502 DTDRFREEVSA
-513 LGYFDKMY
+513 LGNFDKMY
-521 SVNYVY
+521 SVNATY
-527 GTGLTTATD
+527 GMGLTTAKD
-536 NFVNGYDRMFSK
+536 NFVNGYDRMFSSE
-548 DEGGF
+548 EGGF
-553 VLYLCYVDDA
+553 PLYLCYVDDN

-568 CEENGINPQPFYK
+568 CEENGINPKPFYK
-581 GDSMVV
+581 GSSMVV
-587 MNSLEHTSNA
+587 MNCMEHTSSA
-597 AKIFSGSVIGTKLSS
+597 AKIFSDSIIGTTFSS
-612 TRDVNDP
+612 TKDANDP
-619 VTELTVGALVPYR
+619 LTGYTVGALVPYR
-632 STSYVYN
+632 GTSYVYN

-654 AEKTGFD
+654 ANLTG
-661 VFGGIYTF
+661 GYMI
-669 GFETTT
+669 GFETTQ
-675 HEALTESLQDLL
+675 HEAFSEDVQDIL
-687 ETGNYAD
+687 ENGNYAD
-694 SGVFDMVS
+694 SGVMDMVS

-752 SVGVTPKGFNR
+752 SVGVAPKGFNR

-785 LCSYFMQR
+785 LCSYFMQQ